1 MEPIKF
7 PARFRQPVSF
17 EGMQYG
23 KIAPAD
29 IDGIID
35 LSRFGGWVV
44 FELKSTDADLPAGQ
58 RILLE
63 NIVKDVERG
72 GKKAIAIV
80 GSHEVANPEKAVI
93 LADAVVREYYC
104 GSAWHKLRG
113 RAITCKELTDGFIKG
128 ELKHEV

>member
-17 EGMQYG
+17 EGMEYG
-23 KIAPAD
+23 RIYPSD

-44 FELKSTDADLPAGQ
+44 FELKRGDAKVPAGQ
-58 RILLE
+58 RLLLE
-63 NIVKDVERG
+63 NIVKDAEKAG
-72 GKKAIAIV
+72 NKAIAII
-80 GSHEVANPEKAVI
+80 GRHEVANPEKAVI